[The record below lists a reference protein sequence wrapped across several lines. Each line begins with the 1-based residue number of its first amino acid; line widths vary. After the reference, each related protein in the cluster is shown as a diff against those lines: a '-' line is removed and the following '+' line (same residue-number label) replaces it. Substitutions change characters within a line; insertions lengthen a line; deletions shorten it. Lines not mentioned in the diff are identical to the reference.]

1 MKAISIFS
9 GGGGMDL
16 GFKKAGIEIIFG
28 NDIDKRACETYEKN
42 FDLKP
47 VLSDIR
53 KIKKFPKADI
63 LIACNPCQGFSE
75 IGLREENDP
84 RNTLYKEIF
93 RCLRQVKPKFVVVEN
108 VKGLIKLYQG
118 KFFKRILNNFKRHGY
133 DVKWQILNAKDYGV
147 PQNRERVFIVATRK
161 KLNLDYQFPK
171 PTHGTNSKPYVTLK
185 DTISDLPKPKESEYC
200 WQKGWPFFYMS
211 RNRRRKWNEVSFT
224 IQTLGE
230 NIPLHPSC
238 PPMKFK
244 EKDRFVFTKSKKYY
258 RRLSTRECAR
268 IQTFPDSF
276 KFVGGKMSQ
285 YRVIGNAV
293 PPLLAKKIAKSI
305 LKTHDN

>member
-1 MKAISIFS
+1 MKVVSIFS

-16 GFKKAGIEIIFG
+16 GFKKAGVEIIFV
-28 NDIDKRACETYEKN
+28 NDIDKQACETYEKN
-42 FDLKP
+42 FKIKP
-47 VLSDIR
+47 ILSDIR

-93 RCLRQVKPKFVVVEN
+93 RCLRQVKPKCVVMEN
-108 VKGLIKLYQG
+108 VIGLMKLYKG
-118 KFFKRILNNFKRHGY
+118 KFFKQILNNFKRLGY

-147 PQNRERVFIVATRK
+147 PQDRKRIFIVATRK

-171 PTHGTNSKPYVTLK
+171 VSHGTKSKPYVTLR
-185 DTISDLPKPKESEYC
+185 DAISDLRKPKETEYC
-200 WQKGWPFFYMS
+200 LYKSWSFFYLS

-224 IQTLGE
+224 IQSLAG

-238 PPMKFK
+238 PPMKFI
-244 EKDRFVFTKSKKYY
+244 EEDRYVFTKSDKHY
-258 RRLSTRECAR
+258 RRLSTLECAR

-276 KFVGGKMSQ
+276 KFVGAKTSQ
-285 YRVIGNAV
+285 YRIIGNAV
-293 PPLLAKKIAKSI
+293 PPLLAKKIAKSV
-305 LKTHDN
+305 LKTLDN